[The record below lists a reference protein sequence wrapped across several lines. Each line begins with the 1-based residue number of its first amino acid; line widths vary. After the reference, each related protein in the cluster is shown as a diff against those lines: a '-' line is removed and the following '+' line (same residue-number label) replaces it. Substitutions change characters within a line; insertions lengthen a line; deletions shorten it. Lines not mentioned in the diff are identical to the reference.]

1 MIKNVIFDI
10 GNVIL
15 NFNVEEVLKKFTDR
29 QEEQKFIM
37 ENIIKSPEWLEYA
50 LIDTGYISREEAID
64 IVSDRTNHSNDE
76 LIKNFW
82 YNYNNYAFVNT
93 EILDLI
99 KELKSKGYNVYLLS
113 NINSYTTENVARS
126 GLFELVDGYILSYQ
140 VHQVKPYEGIYKTL
154 LEKYNLTASEC
165 LFIDDN
171 QKNIVTGNKLGILS
185 KKVEPDNVA
194 SVIETIKELNLL

>member
-15 NFNVEEVLKKFTDR
+15 NFNVEKVLKKFTDN

-64 IVSDRTNHSNDE
+64 IVSDRTNHTNDE

-82 YNYNNYAFVNT
+82 YNYNNYAFVNM

-154 LEKYNLTASEC
+154 LEKYNLTANEC

-171 QKNIVTGNKLGILS
+171 PNNIVTGNKLGILS

-194 SVIETIKELNLL
+194 SVIETIKKLNLL

>member
-15 NFNVEEVLKKFTDR
+15 KFNVEEVLKKFTDS

-99 KELKSKGYNVYLLS
+99 KELKNKGYSVYLLS

-154 LEKYNLTASEC
+154 LEKYNLTANEC

>member
-15 NFNVEEVLKKFTDR
+15 NFNVEEVLKKFTDS

-64 IVSDRTNHSNDE
+64 IVSDRTNHTNDE

-82 YNYNNYAFVNT
+82 YNYNNYAFVNM

-126 GLFELVDGYILSYQ
+126 GLFELVDGYILSYK

-154 LEKYNLTASEC
+154 LEKYNLTANEC

-171 QKNIVTGNKLGILS
+171 PNNIVTGNKLGILS

-194 SVIETIKELNLL
+194 SVIETIKKLNLL

>member
-15 NFNVEEVLKKFTDR
+15 NFNVEEVLKKFTDN

-64 IVSDRTNHSNDE
+64 IVSDRTNHTNDE

-82 YNYNNYAFVNT
+82 YNYNNYAFVNM

-99 KELKSKGYNVYLLS
+99 KELQSKGYSVYLLS

-154 LEKYNLTASEC
+154 LEKYNLNASEC

>member
-15 NFNVEEVLKKFTDR
+15 NFNVEEVLKKFTDS

-99 KELKSKGYNVYLLS
+99 KELKNKGYSVYLLS

-140 VHQVKPYEGIYKTL
+140 VHQVKPYEGIYKIL
-154 LEKYNLTASEC
+154 LEKYNLTANEC